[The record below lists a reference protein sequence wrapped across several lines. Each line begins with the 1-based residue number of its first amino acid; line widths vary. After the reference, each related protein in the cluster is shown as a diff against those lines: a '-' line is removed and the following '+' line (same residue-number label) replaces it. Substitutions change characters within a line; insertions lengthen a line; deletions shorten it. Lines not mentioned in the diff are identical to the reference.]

1 MSRIVAAAPAVPAHC
16 YSQAEITRAL
26 EPLLTH
32 DPTRAALLRRIHA
45 SAGVRTRHLVME
57 LDRYAALGSFH
68 EANDLFIAEGTD
80 LAERATRDALMAA
93 GIRPDEVDFV
103 LFTSVTGVAAP
114 SIDAQL
120 VTRVG
125 LRPDVK
131 RLPSFGLGCVA
142 GAAGLARVHD
152 YLVGHP
158 HDVAVLVSVELC
170 SLTVQHGDDSMA
182 NIVASG
188 LFGDGA
194 AAVVVTGDAFARERR
209 LYGPDVID
217 TRSSL
222 YPETEDVI
230 GWDIGGTGFRIVL
243 SAGVPDVIAR
253 HFAHDVHALLDE
265 HGLTVADVST
275 WLAHPGGPKVLE
287 AFEQA
292 LGLTDAALESSWRAL
307 AATGNQSSAAV
318 LGILAEALRSPAPG
332 ETGMLFALGPGV
344 TAELVLLRWAREG
357 EEAGSGR
364 TGASA
369 GVPEGVG
376 TSGRAA

>member
-1 MSRIVAAAPAVPAHC
+1 MPYVSRIVAAAPAVPAHR
-16 YSQAEITRAL
+16 YSQAEITRVL

-32 DPTRAALLRRIHA
+32 DPLRAALLRRIHA
-45 SAGVRTRHLVME
+45 SAGVQTRNLVME
-57 LDRYAALGSFH
+57 LDRYAGLDSFH
-68 EANDLFIAEGTD
+68 EANDLFIAAGTD
-80 LAERATRDALMAA
+80 LAERATTDALAAA
-93 GIRPDEVDFV
+93 GIRADEVDFV

-120 VTRVG
+120 ATRVG
-125 LRPDVK
+125 MRPDVK

-170 SLTVQHGDDSMA
+170 SLTVQRGDDSMA

-194 AAVVVTGDAFARERR
+194 AAVVVVGDAFARDRG
-209 LYGPDVID
+209 LSGPDVVG

-222 YPETEDVI
+222 YPQTEDVI

-243 SAGVPDVIAR
+243 SAGVPEVIGR
-253 HFAHDVHALLDE
+253 HFANDVHALLGD
-265 HGLTVADVST
+265 HGLTVAGVTT

-287 AFEQA
+287 AFAQA
-292 LGLTDAALESSWRAL
+292 LGLTDAALEPSWRAL
-307 AATGNQSSAAV
+307 ASAGNQSSAAV
-318 LGILAEALRSPAPG
+318 LGILAESLRSPVPD
-332 ETGMLFALGPGV
+332 ETGLLFALGPGV
-344 TAELVLLRWAREG
+344 TAELVLLHWAADDES
-357 EEAGSGR
+357 APAP
-364 TGASA
+364 TGI
-369 GVPEGVG
+369 
-376 TSGRAA
+376 AA

>member
-1 MSRIVAAAPAVPAHC
+1 MPYVSRIVAAAPAVPAHR
-16 YSQAEITRAL
+16 YSQAEITRVL

-32 DPTRAALLRRIHA
+32 DPSRAALLRRIHA
-45 SAGVRTRHLVME
+45 SAGVQTRNLVME
-57 LDRYAALGSFH
+57 LDQYAGLASFH
-68 EANDLFIAEGTD
+68 EANDLFITAGTD
-80 LAERATRDALMAA
+80 LAERATIDALAAA
-93 GIRPDEVDFV
+93 GIRADEVDFV

-120 VTRVG
+120 AVRVG
-125 LRPDVK
+125 MRGDVK

-158 HDVAVLVSVELC
+158 RDVAVLVSVELC

-194 AAVVVTGDAFARERR
+194 AAVVVVGDELAAERG
-209 LYGPDVID
+209 LAGPDVLD

-222 YPETEDVI
+222 YPQTEDVI

-243 SAGVPDVIAR
+243 SAGVPEVIGK
-253 HFAHDVHALLDE
+253 HFAHDVNALLAG
-265 HGLTVADVST
+265 HGLAVADVSA

-287 AFEQA
+287 AFAQA
-292 LGLTDAALESSWRAL
+292 LGLEDADLASSWRAL
-307 AATGNQSSAAV
+307 AAAGNQSSAAV
-318 LGILAEALRSPAPG
+318 LGILAETLRDPIPG
-332 ETGMLFALGPGV
+332 ETGLLFALGPGV
-344 TAELVLLRWAREG
+344 TAELVLLHWAEQP
-357 EEAGSGR
+357 SGI
-364 TGASA
+364 
-369 GVPEGVG
+369 
-376 TSGRAA
+376 AA

>member
-1 MSRIVAAAPAVPAHC
+1 MSRIVAAAPAVPAHR
-16 YSQAEITRAL
+16 YTQAEITRVL

-32 DPTRAALLRRIHA
+32 DPARAALLRRFHA
-45 SAGVRTRHLVME
+45 SSGVQTRHLVME
-57 LDRYAALGSFH
+57 LERYAMLDSFH
-68 EANDLFIAEGTD
+68 EANDLFISAGTE
-80 LAERATRDALMAA
+80 LAEQATRRALDAA

-120 VTRVG
+120 AARVG
-125 LRPDVK
+125 MRRDVK

-170 SLTVQHGDDSMA
+170 SLTVQRDDDSVA

-194 AAVVVTGDAFARERR
+194 AAVVVVGDAVARERG
-209 LYGPDVID
+209 LLGPDVVA

-222 YPETEDVI
+222 YPQTEDVI

-243 SAGVPDVIAR
+243 SAGVPDVIGR
-253 HFAHDVHALLDE
+253 HFAADVHSVLRDN
-265 HGLTVADVST
+265 GLTVDDVAT
-275 WLAHPGGPKVLE
+275 WLAHPGGPKVLQ
-287 AFEQA
+287 AFA
-292 LGLTDAALESSWRAL
+292 ASLGVADAVFDPSWRAL
-307 AATGNQSSAAV
+307 AAEGNQSSAAV
-318 LGILAEALRSPAPG
+318 LGILADALERPAPG
-332 ETGMLFALGPGV
+332 DIGLLFALGPGV
-344 TAELVLLRWAREG
+344 TAELVLLRWPDALASDRQER
-357 EEAGSGR
+357 SSPVR
-364 TGASA
+364 T
-369 GVPEGVG
+369 
-376 TSGRAA
+376 AA